1 MAVTD
6 LEPPLTAPATP
17 AQPDRGRWSFPGL
30 PVLGALAGLICAAPA
45 LVVIA
50 GALGAGG
57 TTSPPP
63 FFWASVT
70 GSLGLALVGGAAATL
85 LGVISAWLVAMCA
98 FPGRGFFSWAL
109 ILPLA
114 APGYVLAYAYA
125 ALTWAGGPVPFAVSG
140 FWGAA
145 FIYALAFYPYVY
157 LAARAAFAS
166 QSVCALEAARSLGAS
181 PLAMALKV
189 AAPLAWPGVAA
200 GAARAGMEMLAEFG
214 VAQYLGVSTLTTG
227 VFRAW
232 FSRAEPQAALQLASL
247 LLVAAVALLIL
258 ERVLRGRRG
267 FAGGS
272 ARWRPLP
279 RYRLSPLAS
288 SLAFAFCGGLLV
300 LAVVAP
306 LGWLVRLAALRPLSD
321 LPLLAEP
328 LGNALMLAAGAALVT
343 LPLAAILAASA
354 RQQDRLRAGLERA
367 GLFAAGMGYAA
378 PGAVIALGA
387 LAAFAA
393 AREAGLVGGLTG
405 AAAIAAL
412 LWTYAA
418 RFAAPGAQPME
429 AGLARVSRSLGFA
442 ARTLG
447 ASPARRFFV
456 VDAPIAAPS
465 VLAAALI
472 VFVEALKEL
481 PATLIL
487 RPFDFD
493 TLAVRAYAYASD
505 ERLSQAAAPALL
517 IVLAGL
523 VPVIVLSARIERARA
538 GSRA

>member
-1 MAVTD
+1 MAVTK
-6 LEPPLTAPATP
+6 LEPSLNAPANSSKP
-17 AQPDRGRWSFPGL
+17 VSGRGSWPGL
-30 PVLGALAGLICAAPA
+30 SVLGALAGLVCAAPA
-45 LVVIA
+45 VLVIA
-50 GALGAGG
+50 GALSSGP
-57 TTSPPP
+57 TSPLP
-63 FFWASVT
+63 FFWASVA
-70 GSLGLALVGGAAATL
+70 GSFGLAVVGGGFAAL

-98 FPGRGFFSWAL
+98 FPGRRFFSWAL
-109 ILPLA
+109 VLPLA

-125 ALTWAGGPVPFAVSG
+125 ALTWAGGPAPLSVSG

-145 FIYALAFYPYVY
+145 WIYALAFYPYVY

-166 QSVCALEAARSLGAS
+166 QSACALEAARSLGAS

-189 AAPLAWPGVAA
+189 AAPSAWPGVAA
-200 GAARAGMEMLAEFG
+200 GTALAVMEILADFG

-232 FSRAEPQAALQLASL
+232 FSKAEPQTALQLASL
-247 LLVAAVALLIL
+247 LLTAAVGLLVV
-258 ERVLRGRRG
+258 ERLLRGRRG

-279 RYRLSPLAS
+279 RYRLG
-288 SLAFAFCGGLLV
+288 AFWTAVAFLFCAGLLT
-300 LAVVAP
+300 LAVIAP
-306 LGWLVRLAALRPLSD
+306 LGWLIRLAALRPLSD
-321 LPLLAEP
+321 LALLAEP
-328 LGNALMLAAGAALVT
+328 LGNALILAGAAALVT
-343 LPLAAILAASA
+343 LPLATILAAAA
-354 RQQDRLRAGLERA
+354 RQPDPLRARLGQG
-367 GLFAAGMGYAA
+367 GLFLAGMGYAA

-393 AREAGLVGGLTG
+393 AREAGLVGGLSG
-405 AAAIAAL
+405 ATAFAAL

-418 RFAAPGAQPME
+418 RFAAPGAQPIE
-429 AGLARVSRSLGFA
+429 AGLSRVSASLGFA

-447 ASPARRFFV
+447 AGPVRRFWA

-487 RPFDFD
+487 RPFNFD

-505 ERLSQAAAPALL
+505 ERLTQAAAPALL

-523 VPVIVLSARIERARA
+523 LPTLLLSSRIERARA
-538 GSRA
+538 GRRP

>member
-6 LEPPLTAPATP
+6 LQPPLTAPATP
-17 AQPDRGRWSFPGL
+17 AQPERGLWSFPGL
-30 PVLGALAGLICAAPA
+30 AVLGALAGVVCAAPA
-45 LVVIA
+45 LLVIA
-50 GALGAGG
+50 GAMAAGDAPVP
-57 TTSPPP
+57 T
-63 FFWASVT
+63 FFWESVR
-70 GSLGLALVGGAAATL
+70 GSLGLALVGGGAATV
-85 LGVISAWLVAMCA
+85 LGVVSAWLVAMCA
-98 FPGRGFFSWAL
+98 FPGRSLFSWAL

-125 ALTWAGGPVPFAVSG
+125 ALTWAGGPLPFAVSG

-181 PLAMALKV
+181 PLAMAVKV

-200 GAARAGMEMLAEFG
+200 GAALAVMEILADFG
-214 VAQYLGVSTLTTG
+214 VAQYLGASTLTTE

-247 LLVAAVALLIL
+247 LLTAAVALMAL

-279 RYRLSPLAS
+279 RYRLTPIAAA
-288 SLAFAFCGGLLV
+288 LAFVFCGSLLL
-300 LAVVAP
+300 LAVIAP
-306 LGWLVRLAALRPLSD
+306 LGWLIRLAALRPLSD

-328 LGNALMLAAGAALVT
+328 LMNALILAGGAALVT
-343 LPLAAILAASA
+343 LPLAALLAAAA
-354 RQQDRLRAGLERA
+354 RQSNPLAARFGQA

-405 AAAIAAL
+405 ATAITAL

-447 ASPARRFFV
+447 AGPARRFFA

-487 RPFDFD
+487 RPFNFD

-505 ERLSQAAAPALL
+505 ERLPQAAAPALL

-523 VPVIVLSARIERARA
+523 LPVILLSTRIERARA
-538 GSRA
+538 GSGA